1 MRDDETQ
8 HRCTDLDIAVS
19 TEVMA
24 DVEAPSIACPAH
36 PPYYRAASLQ
46 SSYLHSERSMAINTS
61 KVVVGGLAAGL
72 VANIIGY
79 VGFGLM
85 LGPRMEAEAVAV
97 APELAGRGMAGS
109 AIAVTVVAQFVIGLL
124 LVWIYAA
131 IRPRFGPGMKTAT
144 YAALVVWVCGIVFH
158 LDWLAMGL
166 MTISTY
172 VMATVVALV
181 QLIPSAGV
189 GAMLYKEEGSAT

>member
-1 MRDDETQ
+1 MNMNS
-8 HRCTDLDIAVS
+8 VN
-19 TEVMA
+19 
-24 DVEAPSIACPAH
+24 
-36 PPYYRAASLQ
+36 
-46 SSYLHSERSMAINTS
+46 SMPINTS

-85 LGPRMEAEAVAV
+85 LAPRMEAEAVAV
-97 APELAGRGMAGS
+97 APELAGRGMGGS
-109 AIAVTVVAQFVIGLL
+109 AIAVNVVAQFVIGLL

-144 YAALVVWVCGIVFH
+144 YAALVVWMCGVLFH
-158 LDWLAMGL
+158 LDWLLMGL
-166 MTISTY
+166 MTVTTY

-189 GAMLYKEEGSAT
+189 GAMLYKEESAM